1 MTIGWVGS
9 LSLLTVKTKKNN
21 NKPRAKQ
28 ETAQPTAARF
38 LKKNNKPKA
47 EQETAQPTAARL
59 KKTEGKTWPAHA
71 YGCAVNKAEWLWSS
85 INIKGANKDAQI

>member
-47 EQETAQPTAARL
+47 EQETA
-59 KKTEGKTWPAHA
+59 GKTWPAHA